1 MISVPPNNQVAVDSS
16 DATFICISLRVFP
29 QYQITWTF
37 INIKGREVEIIQTQ
51 GSRNSSKYSINRDSK
66 TSRFGTLT
74 IVNTTFADQGTYRCN
89 ASNEI
94 GYAEASANLTVQGII
109 KNMHR
114 LVILIL
120 IFFHT
125 VPPIIEQLSSNTA
138 VVTGTDSLT
147 LACLATGYPIPSI
160 SWLKENIPFDI
171 NTSMNGRITVIELS
185 TQTRN
190 ESIDEVLVHSGFLGN
205 ETIQE
210 FLTQYT
216 DISLNDITQLGDLGI
231 ASFIQFFNVSREDES
246 SYRCDASNELKTQLR
261 IVSQPIQVTVIGRHK
276 IILLA
281 CYQDF
286 FFFRNRCTSNTF
298 KPSICGEYV

>member
-1 MISVPPNNQVAVDSS
+1 MISVPPNSQVAVNSS
-16 DATFICISLRVFP
+16 DTMFMCIFLRVFP

-37 INIKGREVEIIQTQ
+37 INSKGREVEIIQTQ
-51 GSRNSSKYSINRDSK
+51 GSSNSSKYSINRDSE

-74 IVNTTFADQGTYRCN
+74 IVNATFADRGTYRCN

-114 LVILIL
+114 FSNLNTLF
-120 IFFHT
+120 FFHT

-171 NTSMNGRITVIELS
+171 NMSMNGRINLIELS

-190 ESIDEVLVHSGFLGN
+190 ETVDEVLVHSGFFGN

-210 FLTQYT
+210 FLNQYT
-216 DISLNDITQLGDLGI
+216 DISLNDITRLGDLGI
-231 ASFIQFFNVSREDES
+231 ASFIRFLNVSREDEG
-246 SYRCDASNELKTQLR
+246 SYTCNASNELKTQLG
-261 IVSQPIQVTVIGRHK
+261 IVSQPIQVTVIGKHK
-276 IILLA
+276 INIV
-281 CYQDF
+281 C
-286 FFFRNRCTSNTF
+286 
-298 KPSICGEYV
+298 